1 MISFYFSTVKQNK
14 RILIAPL
21 NWGLGHA
28 TRCIPIVAQLLQM
41 KHQVFA
47 VLTPVQQVVFEEH
60 FGNKIGYV
68 KLNEAA
74 VHYKYSFA
82 VSMVLQMP
90 RFISQRRYE
99 EQLAGQLIEKIKP
112 DLIIS
117 DNRFGFRSF
126 DVPSV
131 IISHQLQL
139 RAGLLSF
146 VANKINHSLMNRFD
160 AVWVPDY
167 EKAPGLT
174 GVLSHGKKPG
184 VPVHYLSALS
194 RLKPEAAKTESFK
207 YDLLLLLSGPE
218 PQRTLFEE
226 KLLEVIVRSELK
238 VAVVRGLPEEQNDLN
253 KQQSSNEFVWFNHL
267 KTDKLNELIAQ
278 SKNIICRSGYS
289 TLMDLVVLNRT
300 AILVPTPG
308 QTEQAYLAK
317 HFEIQFGFA
326 TLKQNQLK
334 KLPQLLKTQDIK
346 KVEFRLEKTD
356 FTPLEVLIE
365 KLIKPL
371 KV

>member
-1 MISFYFSTVKQNK
+1 MASSGK

-28 TRCIPIVAQLLQM
+28 TRCIPLVEQLLQL

-47 VLTPVQQVVFEEH
+47 VLTPAQLVLFEAH

-68 KLNEAA
+68 KLNEAP

-99 EQLAGQLIEKIKP
+99 EQLAEQLIAKIKP

-139 RAGLLSF
+139 RAGVLSF
-146 VANKINHSLMNRFD
+146 AANKLNHSLLNRFD

-167 EKAPGLT
+167 ETAPGLS
-174 GVLSHGKKPG
+174 GMLSHGKKPG
-184 VPVHYLSALS
+184 VPVHYLGPLS
-194 RLKPEAAKTESFK
+194 RLKPTKSITTSQP
-207 YDLLLLLSGPE
+207 YDLLALLSGPE
-218 PQRTLFEE
+218 PQRSIFEE
-226 KLLEVIVRSELK
+226 KLLEVLFGSGLK
-238 VAVVRGLPEEQNDLN
+238 VAIVRGLPEEQEDLN
-253 KQQSSNEFVWFNHL
+253 SKESHDKNQNNIVWFNHL
-267 KTDKLNELIAQ
+267 NAINLSELISQ

-289 TLMDLVVLNRT
+289 TLMDLAVLNRS

-308 QTEQAYLAK
+308 QTEQEYLAK
-317 HFEIQFGFA
+317 HFEKQFGFVR
-326 TLKQNQLK
+326 LKQNQLK
-334 KLPQLLKTQDIK
+334 KLPQLLKSLPN
-346 KVEFRLEKTD
+346 ENANFRLEKTD
-356 FTPLEVLIE
+356 FTPLEKLTE
-365 KLIKPL
+365 KWL
-371 KV
+371 

>member
-1 MISFYFSTVKQNK
+1 MASSDK

-28 TRCIPIVAQLLQM
+28 TRCIPLVAKLLQM

-74 VHYKYSFA
+74 VHYKFSFA

-99 EQLAGQLIEKIKP
+99 EKLAEQLIAKIKP

-167 EKAPGLT
+167 ETSPGLS
-174 GVLSHGKKPG
+174 GLLSHGKKPI
-184 VPVHYLSALS
+184 VPVHYLGALS
-194 RLKPEAAKTESFK
+194 RLKPDTAKPVNFK
-207 YDLLLLLSGPE
+207 FDLLLLLSGPE

-226 KLLEVIVRSELK
+226 KLLEVLVGSGLK
-238 VAVVRGLPEEQNDLN
+238 VAVVRGLPEEQNELN
-253 KQQSSNEFVWFNHL
+253 KHPSLNEFVWFNHL
-267 KTDKLNELIAQ
+267 NAINLNELISQ

-289 TLMDLVVLNRT
+289 TLMDLAVLNRT

-308 QTEQAYLAK
+308 QTEQEYLAK
-317 HFEIQFGFA
+317 HFEKQFEFGRM
-326 TLKQNQLK
+326 KQNQLK
-334 KLPQLLKTQDIK
+334 KLPQLLKSQDTK
-346 KVEFRLEKTD
+346 KAEFRLETTD

-365 KLIKPL
+365 KLFKPL
-371 KV
+371 KG